1 MTARAMS
8 SGSSAFDTGSS
19 KNGVSVIPGS
29 IDVTRMPVSLR
40 SWRAASAMAVTACL
54 LAL

>member
-1 MTARAMS
+1 MS

-40 SWRAASAMAVTACL
+40 SWRADSAMAVTACL